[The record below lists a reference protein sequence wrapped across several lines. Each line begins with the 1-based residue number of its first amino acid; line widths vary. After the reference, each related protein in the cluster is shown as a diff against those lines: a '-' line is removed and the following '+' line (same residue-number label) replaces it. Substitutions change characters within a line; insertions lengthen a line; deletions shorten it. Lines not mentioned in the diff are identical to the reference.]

1 MIKYGDIAL
10 KNNFYLIFLLFIYP
24 LKWPWWIF

>member
-24 LKWPWWIF
+24 LK